1 MKFSRLFL
9 FIFILIFVS
18 CSEPQNKS
26 FIYVKGTQLMINKL
40 PYRFIGFNMW
50 SACYLGASEQGR
62 QRLVKELD
70 TLKSLGCTNLRILGA
85 SEKNSL
91 PLSLPWAIQT
101 SPGVYDEEL
110 LKGLDFL
117 LTEMGKRGMYAVVYL
132 NNYWQ
137 WSGGMSQY
145 VNWSSGDV
153 VPSPNATGGGEKF
166 MPYSARFY
174 SDAKAVEMNRKY
186 IKTLVNRVNTY
197 SGVLYKNDPAI
208 MAWELANEPRPGTD
222 DATGESNIPAF
233 IKWIYETASY
243 IHSIDPNHLVTT
255 GTEGTVGCLQN
266 ESYFTKVH
274 NSRSIDFI
282 NLHLWAKN
290 WGWFDSKKIATTLPS
305 SLVNARNYINLHIR
319 LARKLG
325 KPITMEE
332 FGLDRD
338 SSETKPGTNISARNI
353 YFKDILS
360 LVADSILG
368 GSPLAGCN
376 IWAWGGYGIPAP
388 VDKTMSTPSAFL
400 GDPLDEP
407 QGLNSVYVSDSSTL
421 SIIKTAT
428 RRITPVQK

>member
-1 MKFSRLFL
+1 M
-9 FIFILIFVS
+9 
-18 CSEPQNKS
+18 
-26 FIYVKGTQLMINKL
+26 MDKL
-40 PYRFIGFNMW
+40 SYRFVGFNMW

-91 PLSLPWAIQT
+91 PLSLPRTIQS

-117 LTEMGKRGMYAVVYL
+117 LAEMGKRGMYAVVYL

-153 VPSPNATGGGEKF
+153 VPSPNETGGGEKF

-197 SGVLYKNDPAI
+197 SGVLYKNDPSI

-222 DATGESNIPAF
+222 DANGEANMPAF
-233 IKWIYETASY
+233 LKWIDETASF
-243 IHSIDPNHLVTT
+243 IHSIDHNHLVTT
-255 GTEGTVGCLQN
+255 GTEGTIGCLQN
-266 ESYFTKVH
+266 DDYFLKVH
-274 NSRSIDFI
+274 GFKSIDFV

-290 WGWFDSKKIATTLPS
+290 WSWFDSKNIAATLPS
-305 SLVNARNYINLHIR
+305 SRVNARNYINLHIS

-338 SSETKPGTNISARNI
+338 SSETKPGTPISARDI
-353 YFKDILS
+353 YFKDILT
-360 LVADSILG
+360 LVTDSILG

-388 VDKTMSTPSAFL
+388 PEKIMLTPSAFL

-421 SIIKTAT
+421 SIIKAAT
-428 RRITPVQK
+428 RLITSEQK